1 MTEVSKDYFAIIKF
15 EKEVLAQEQTL
26 LIGSKLDTD
35 TSLKTCRLAFYG

>member
-1 MTEVSKDYFAIIKF
+1 MTEVSKDYYAIIKF